1 MLYHMGVSQHTQ
13 NIQIKHLKSLVPA
26 QLCSSLGVQVPHK
39 LSKSN
44 LLDCISTCSSL
55 HVMKSVPFL
64 KQIVMGDEKQT
75 LYNNV
80 EWTRSWGTH
89 NETSSTTLKS
99 SLHLKK
105 VMLYMWWNQK
115 GVFYYKLLA
124 ENQTIKFQQVP
135 LPVRPTESSTQRK
148 ASGISQQ
155 KIS

>member
-1 MLYHMGVSQHTQ
+1 MFHSQIDQ
-13 NIQIKHLKSLVPA
+13 LKLMIKSGRYLRAINVIPHGSQLAYSKYPNKAFKS
-26 QLCSSLGVQVPHK
+26 QLSLGVQVPHK

-55 HVMKSVPFL
+55 HVMKSIPFL

-80 EWTRSWGTH
+80 EWTRSWGMH

-105 VMLYMWWNQK
+105 VMLYMWWNQ
-115 GVFYYKLLA
+115 
-124 ENQTIKFQQVP
+124 
-135 LPVRPTESSTQRK
+135 RESSII
-148 ASGISQQ
+148 GFFQ
-155 KIS
+155 KTK